1 MDLTCYNSYYEVNLS
16 VLEENFKKISRFI
29 APAQVIPVLKADAYG
44 MGALEIARVLTE
56 RCGCRTLDCY
66 QTYEGQVLREG
77 GITDEEILIMGPV
90 LHDNLE
96 SPD

>member
-44 MGALEIARVLTE
+44 MGRSGN
-56 RCGCRTLDCY
+56 R
-66 QTYEGQVLREG
+66 Q
-77 GITDEEILIMGPV
+77 
-90 LHDNLE
+90 
-96 SPD
+96 SPDRALRLQNSGLFPDLRGPGSAGRRHYRRGNSDHGTCAP

>member
-44 MGALEIARVLTE
+44 MASEIARVLT
-56 RCGCRTLDCY
+56 RALRLQNSGLFPDLRGL
-66 QTYEGQVLREG
+66 VLREG
-77 GITDEEILIMGPV
+77 GITDAEI
-90 LHDNLE
+90 
-96 SPD
+96 